1 MRRCTGLFLVLLAV
15 VLAGCQPH
23 KEKPAIKINN
33 VEISAVEFNAAYDV
47 LSKLKGETLP
57 RKEFLDTYINRK
69 LILLEAEK
77 FGLDKDPQFLQ
88 DLQIFWEQS
97 LLKLM
102 LSRKINELSLPIRID
117 DQEIQAFY
125 DKHKDTDFKDK
136 ELSKVYDQIKVILF
150 KFKQRMALN
159 DWTDQLRKKAS
170 ITVEPALLD
179 IPQTSGEEH

>member
-1 MRRCTGLFLVLLAV
+1 MKRCTGLFLVFLVV
-15 VLAGCQPH
+15 VLAGCQPQ
-23 KEKPAIKINN
+23 KEKPAIKIND
-33 VEISAVEFNAAYDV
+33 VEISAVEFNAAYDA

-57 RKEFLDTYINRK
+57 RQEFLDTYISRK

-77 FGLDKDPQFLQ
+77 LGLDKDPQFLQ

-102 LSRKINELSLPIRID
+102 LSRKINELSLPIRVEEE
-117 DQEIQAFY
+117 EIKAFY

-136 ELSKVYDQIKVILF
+136 ELAKVYDQVKVILF

-159 DWTDQLRKKAS
+159 DWTEQLRKKAA
-170 ITVEPALLD
+170 ITVEPVLLD
-179 IPQTSGEEH
+179 IPQTTGEGR